1 MFVVS
6 RLVHGLD
13 LRRLLTLGVGF
24 VLLSWPVI
32 WVPVVLEVLAHRQ
45 VPRFL
50 TSAAPDGTAA
60 FATAAV
66 ASDSPQL
73 AIAPATLQN

>member
-32 WVPVVLEVLAHRQ
+32 WVLVVLARYWITGKSLG
-45 VPRFL
+45 
-50 TSAAPDGTAA
+50 S
-60 FATAAV
+60 
-66 ASDSPQL
+66 
-73 AIAPATLQN
+73 